1 MENDSAVMTDIAAE
15 LPRTAPYVFA
25 WCPKCKK
32 GHFTVISR
40 LPANRPLTAAQ
51 QHELEHVTRVY
62 LKDVASMSAAQ
73 RRELSV
79 SGYWLE
85 ERPAD
90 AIRDPR
96 DASQTMEWR
105 RRNCWL
111 VSVTPGRKRYDCE
124 IYSEIEGGSRHH

>member
-32 GHFTVISR
+32 RHLTVISQ

-51 QHELEHVTRVY
+51 QHELEHVTDDY
-62 LKDVASMSAAQ
+62 LKIVASMSAAQ
-73 RRELSV
+73 RRQLSV
-79 SGYWLE
+79 SGCWPE
-85 ERPAD
+85 GRPAD
-90 AIRDPR
+90 AVRDPR

-111 VSVTPGRKRYDCE
+111 VSVTPGRGEYGLE
-124 IYSEIEGGSRHH
+124 VYSEIEGGSRYH